1 MHYHYEKKPEEKEFK
16 RFIDF
21 FRSDY
26 INNMPEDF
34 RKVYYDRALY
44 TNFINGIMKRY
55 GKKGEMKYYPEYYTI
70 DHTFWTVS
78 KDNYESVNLYKWNM
92 VAAIEHENDWK
103 DWTYEVAKL
112 DFINCPLRVVIGYMD
127 NSKREKEFD
136 IIEKQRMNLKNLGNN
151 GEFGI
156 IMMNRDLKW
165 IGACII
171 DNMDEPIKKSIFDK
185 LDMRCYL
192 LDGNKTSKLG

>member
-1 MHYHYEKKPEEKEFK
+1 
-16 RFIDF
+16 
-21 FRSDY
+21 
-26 INNMPEDF
+26 
-34 RKVYYDRALY
+34 
-44 TNFINGIMKRY
+44 
-55 GKKGEMKYYPEYYTI
+55 
-70 DHTFWTVS
+70 
-78 KDNYESVNLYKWNM
+78 M

-165 IGACII
+165 IGRCII